1 MERNDMR
8 DSFRTKL
15 ILLVILV
22 LAVPLAGQD
31 ITKGSIAGVVKD
43 ASGAVVPGVTVQLTS
58 PYGDRQTTTNQLG
71 SYVFANLVVGSGYA
85 LQVQQPGFNIARV
98 ENVIVRINQRT
109 TVDLILEVGSAAQ
122 TVEVVAG
129 GIAAIDLN
137 TTTVGATLSEDLYKN
152 VAIGRNIS
160 SVISMAPGVSD
171 GLGAGAANPSING
184 ASGLE
189 NMYVVNGANVTDP
202 GFGGFGTF
210 SRVFGS
216 LGNGVNFDFIQEVQV
231 KSGGFEAQYGQALGG
246 IVNVITKSGTNEIH
260 GSVYSY
266 FQPHALEAERPDANL
281 VNQTQHTRIVGAGS
295 YDFGFDLGGY
305 LKKDKLFWYGG
316 FNPQF
321 IRDYRSAP
329 PVFGN
334 SRLGT
339 IAIKGRTLNYQG
351 KINYNITERHQLEGS
366 VFGDPSSR
374 PTGYVRSTAL
384 ASNDDLRTSGI
395 DYGSRTWTVR
405 YNGALTNSWIVSA
418 NFSNYFNSFTETPR
432 YNGVQITDSIPT
444 QEGTGSQI
452 IRAGLGF
459 LEGSEARTKQV
470 ALMSTNTIPLL
481 GSHTVDYGY
490 QFEDVPYDDIR
501 LYTGGDIQIP
511 DRPEFKD
518 AAGQIMYGATVLRT
532 HTNPKDL
539 TSPIVLQVTR
549 GNYSQP
555 ATSTLTRYHAAFV
568 QDSWNIGNRL
578 TIRPGLRWEQ
588 QRMEGNASHYSFTGN
603 WAPRIGVIFDPTGSR
618 RSKFFANWGRFFER
632 VPSDISVRA
641 FSFESGVR
649 GAWYKDPGPDGA
661 ADLSP
666 ANYVGNI
673 LTGQKLAFSGGPN
686 ALTIVQPGTKSQYQE
701 EAVGG
706 FEQEFGQGWAFSGR
720 FVYRHIQRIIE
731 DVSPINV
738 TQYLAGVAQQYVV
751 ANPDGRFDIS
761 VNGFPC
767 TASDPN
773 CDPDTGFNKDAGE
786 MRPDGIP
793 DGFPNPVRVYKAMEL
808 VLNRRMSNWQFFTSY
823 RLSKLFGN
831 FEGSFRNDNG
841 QQDPNISSLFDFT
854 NSDGLLADQFAPGVL
869 PADRR
874 HQFKLFAN
882 HQFTEKFL
890 RNLNAGLSWN
900 IQSGTPISKF
910 LAHPG
915 YDNSGEIPVG
925 GRGSLGRTDWNFPV
939 DLHLDYTVKLGEKRN
954 LKFVADMFNVFNQKT
969 VLRIDQNYELDSK
982 TLNPDFLHPNTT
994 DFAYPYQRP
1003 FYGRFAVRFEF

>member
-1 MERNDMR
+1 MH
-8 DSFRTKL
+8 KL
-15 ILLVILV
+15 TLSLMSLV
-22 LAVPLAGQD
+22 LALAAFPLAAQD
-31 ITKGSIAGVVKD
+31 ITKGSIAGVVRD
-43 ASGAVVPGVTVQLTS
+43 ASGAVIPGATVQLTS

-71 SYVFANLVVGSGYA
+71 NYVFANLVVGSGYA
-85 LQVQQPGFNIARV
+85 LQVQQPGFSTARV
-98 ENVIVRINQRT
+98 EDIIVRINQRT
-109 TVDLILEVGSAAQ
+109 TVDLVLEVGTAAQ

-171 GLGAGAANPSING
+171 SLGAGTANPSING

-202 GFGGFGTF
+202 GFGGFGTY
-210 SRVFGS
+210 SRTYGS

-246 IVNVITKSGTNEIH
+246 VVNVITKSGTNELH

-266 FQPHALEAERPDANL
+266 FQPHRFEATRPDANL
-281 VNQTQHTRIVGAGS
+281 VNETQRTRIVGFGS

-329 PVFGN
+329 SAFDN

-339 IAIKGRTLNYQG
+339 IAIKGRTLNYQA

-366 VFGDPSSR
+366 VFGDPSFR
-374 PTGYVRSTAL
+374 PTDFLRVSSL
-384 ASNDDLRTSGI
+384 AANDNLRTSSI

-418 NFSNYFNSFTETPR
+418 NFSNYFNSFTETPQF
-432 YNGVQITDSIPT
+432 NGVQITDNIPT
-444 QEGTGSQI
+444 QEGTGSRI
-452 IRAGLGF
+452 IRGGLGF
-459 LEGSEARTKQV
+459 LEGSEARTKQL
-470 ALMSTNTIPLL
+470 ALMSTNTVTVL
-481 GSHTVDYGY
+481 GTHTIDYGY
-490 QFEDVPYDDIR
+490 QFEDVPYDDVR
-501 LYTGGDIQIP
+501 LYTGGEIQLP
-511 DRPEFKD
+511 DLPEFKD
-518 AAGQIMYGATVLRT
+518 AAGKIQYGAQVIRT
-532 HTNPKDL
+532 HADPKNL

-549 GNYSQP
+549 GNYSNP
-555 ATSTLTRYHAAFV
+555 ATATVTRYHAGFV
-568 QDSWNIGNRL
+568 QDSWNIGGRL
-578 TIRPGLRWEQ
+578 TIRPGVRWEQ
-588 QRMEGNASHYSFTGN
+588 QRMEGNASHYTFTGN
-603 WAPRIGVIFDPTGSR
+603 WAPRIGVIFDPTGRR

-632 VPSDISVRA
+632 VPSDISVRS

-649 GAWYKDPGPDGA
+649 GAWYKDSGPDSP

-666 ANYVGNI
+666 ANYVGNSI
-673 LTGQKLAFSGGPN
+673 PGQRLAFSGGPN
-686 ALTIVQPGTKSQYQE
+686 ALTFVQAGTKSQYQE

-706 FEQEFGQGWAFSGR
+706 YETQIGQSWAFSGR
-720 FVYRHIQRIIE
+720 FVYRHIRRILE

-738 TQYLAGVAQQYVV
+738 TQNLAGVEQQYVV
-751 ANPDGRFDIS
+751 ANPSANFDIS
-761 VNGFPC
+761 INGFPC
-767 TASDPN
+767 SSGPN
-773 CDPDTGFNKDAGE
+773 CDLDTGFNADAGQLV
-786 MRPDGIP
+786 PDGIP

-808 VLNRRMSNWQFFTSY
+808 MLTRRLSNWQFFGSY

-854 NSDGLLADQFAPGVL
+854 NSDGRLADQFKPGVL
-869 PADRR
+869 PSDRR

-882 HQFTEKFL
+882 HQFTEGFL
-890 RNLNAGLSWN
+890 RNLNAGLSWM

-910 LAHPG
+910 LAHPA

-925 GRGSLGRTDWNFPV
+925 GRGSLGRTDWNYPV
-939 DLHLDYTVKLGEKRN
+939 DLHLDYTIKLGEKKN
-954 LKFVADMFNVFNQKT
+954 LKFVADLFNLFNQKT
-969 VLRIDQNYELDSK
+969 LLRIDQNYELDST

-994 DFAYPYQRP
+994 DFAYPYQVP
-1003 FYGRFAVRFEF
+1003 FRGRLAVRFEF